1 MTELHATDQTLPGRV
16 AAIQQASA
24 DLVILLERITETIA
38 DQRQHDANRGA
49 TVENLQLCLTY
60 AKRIREAIS

>member
-38 DQRQHDANRGA
+38 DQRQHDANREA